1 MTFEQMCCPGPKPP
15 AVPQQKHCL
24 LIAAS
29 NPYRLPTPVIRPLVL
44 ALPNG
49 QVEFQTEQWWLAD
62 AEAVA
67 KAFPPVIISNIPS
80 VCLSSCGCRIFR
92 ELIVMI

>member
-1 MTFEQMCCPGPKPP
+1 MTSVQMCCPGPKPP

-29 NPYRLPTPVIRPLVL
+29 NPYRLPTPVIRPPILF
-44 ALPNG
+44 LPNG
-49 QVEFQTEQWWLAD
+49 QPELQAEQWWLAD

-67 KAFPPVIISNIPS
+67 KAFPPV
-80 VCLSSCGCRIFR
+80 RI
-92 ELIVMI
+92 